1 MGQLRS
7 GCLLFVCFDVV
18 LCSCCSACLSRQK
31 CIMSDCSLCL
41 FLASSSTSSASLHFS
56 MVAATMVTHM
66 LLLDMVTHTLAL
78 DTVIPTLIHLTGTD
92 MDIRTLPI
100 CVVIMGI
107 PTAVIFTTNVY
118 KRFVF
123 MLVQC
128 VKCSLTFNIAH
139 HYAVGFVFI
148 ISHDSLIIQVPSTSG
163 AFSMHVHSPCML
175 CASRHW

>member
-1 MGQLRS
+1 
-7 GCLLFVCFDVV
+7 
-18 LCSCCSACLSRQK
+18 
-31 CIMSDCSLCL
+31 
-41 FLASSSTSSASLHFS
+41 
-56 MVAATMVTHM
+56 MVTHM

-107 PTAVIFTTNVY
+107 PTAVISTTNVY

-163 AFSMHVHSPCML
+163 AFSMHVHSPCMFIL
-175 CASRHW
+175 HACSFSMHVHSPCMFILHACCVQVGTGEFFMIGCCNFRGNQSHTEKRYRINYCILLS